1 MSSPTY
7 HEVCLTVTP
16 ALTAAAM
23 GSGDLNVL
31 ATPAL
36 VALMEKAAMTAAARN
51 LPPSDTTVGA
61 YISTSH
67 LKPTAVGHTVRA
79 RATITAVENR
89 KITFH
94 VAAYE
99 GDELVGEGEHVRY
112 VVDRERFLSKL

>member
-79 RATITAVENR
+79 RATI
-89 KITFH
+89 H

-112 VVDRERFLSKL
+112 VVNRERFLSKL

>member
-51 LPPSDTTVGA
+51 LPPTDTTVGA

-99 GDELVGEGEHVRY
+99 GDDLVGEGEHVRY
-112 VVDRERFLSKL
+112 IVNRERFLSKL

>member
-51 LPPSDTTVGA
+51 LPPSDTTGGA

-79 RATITAVENR
+79 RATITAVETR

-112 VVDRERFLSKL
+112 VVNRERFLSKL